1 MFKRIGAA
9 LVGGMLLISAAC
21 SGGEKSTDESTDSGP
36 ARALFQPP
44 GVVGPDSFAPS
55 FDLATYEVTEE
66 DEALSG
72 TVDSSTPGLYRGRTY
87 GGTGTNICDVE
98 KMIEFLTYY
107 EDRGRAWAEIQGI
120 DFENLAEY
128 MRALTPVFVTQD
140 INVRMY
146 GFKDGAAYGYD
157 AVIGAGTA
165 LLIDDQ
171 GIPRARCACGNPLL
185 PPTPEETPTSEPAST
200 TVPGITTTETEPA
213 CPELTIA
220 GEWSDYVTTEG
231 ATWRY
236 VAATAQWMNVDDPA
250 ASLVDALT
258 DIPGYTEQCGT
269 PEVVQQP
276 CPVEVLGSSWSDANG
291 DVWTWSSESA
301 GGANWTRVDEGV
313 LVQVGTSELPG
324 VSSDCYQT
332 GQRTPNEC
340 PEEFQ
345 GARHVDEYGTEWV
358 FTGSAW
364 WANIDGQNV
373 YLTTLELFG
382 EDCVDPVECP
392 PYKARLGDDYVDPNG
407 DRWNFDYH
415 GNDRPGWDNL
425 ATAEVESL
433 SNGELPQSE
442 DCAPPTTT
450 AEPECPPSKARV
462 GDTWVSTSG
471 RTWVF
476 GTDGGAAG
484 WDDVSTDDIESLPT
498 TLLPETDD
506 CPIPVVAT
514 CPELDP
520 VNGAGW
526 LTPDGSIFIY
536 SIDLEAWVSAA
547 DPNVTISNTALLPGY
562 IDECLPPCPPLQ
574 MSPDENGAWVD
585 PSNGDV
591 WVWDGE
597 MAAWI
602 NLISGATVA
611 SSIDLPWYRT
621 NCLPPC
627 PPDDGAGEQ
636 EASWTTLDGTVVSS
650 SATDRLRDANRQPVT
665 ISAGIPTIDR
675 IDDGKLRS
683 TVAVLDDCNE
693 AGCITIGE
701 SPQEGHLFTD
711 SRGVDWRFGSD
722 GRWYSD
728 DGLIVT
734 SVSDIPGYDDICN
747 PPSTPEESPCPPEF
761 EGSQYTD
768 SNGFTWT
775 WVGYNSDEADS
786 DHGAHWYLSGE
797 GSGTYRTTAELE
809 DDGRF
814 ADCAPPVETASGD
827 LAIDVRAKGP
837 VCAGISMYVVANVV
851 PSDGA
856 TIVTVTFEMNG
867 TPFAATAA
875 SDTAFFTY
883 VTSADPGTFTV
894 TVSATDSAGLT
905 GVANLD
911 VTFDECGT
919 PATPTEPTNDGL
931 SVRVWAKGPVCAGS
945 PMAVFFTVTPSDGAA
960 VNEVGADVDGTYFDV
975 VTSNGSTW
983 SGRINSATP
992 GTFTVTAGA
1001 SDTAGAVGSS
1011 SIEVTFEDC
1020 GQTSTSVAR
1029 PTFTLVPSIPPV
1041 TFTPINPGAT
1051 TTTVAKPVVTL
1062 TPSIPPIT
1070 LRPATTTTVA
1080 KPVVTL
1086 TPSIPPITLRP
1097 ATTTTVARTTTTVA
1111 RTTTTTTTAP
1121 NNVFTVAVPPT
1132 ETSKKCVENLDTTGT
1147 GTLYIQTSVALST
1160 LTAQVSGKN
1169 RFTSKKALQRWAVTV
1184 ERADVGQTLT
1194 LTGVRSTGGNVT
1206 GTITVPKGCGDI

>member
-9 LVGGMLLISAAC
+9 VVAGVLVISAAC
-21 SGGEKSTDESTDSGP
+21 SGGEKSTDESTVAGP

-72 TVDSSTPGLYRGRTY
+72 SVDSSAPGLYRGRTY

-128 MRALTPVFVTQD
+128 LRALTPVFVTQD

-185 PPTPEETPTSEPAST
+185 PPTPDETPSTEPTDT
-200 TVPGITTTETEPA
+200 TVPGVTTTETEPA
-213 CPELTIA
+213 CPQLTIA

-231 ATWRY
+231 ITWRY
-236 VAATAQWMNVDDPA
+236 VATSGQWMNVDDPN

-258 DIPGYTEQCGT
+258 DIPGYSEQCGT
-269 PEVVQQP
+269 PDVVQEP
-276 CPVEVLGSSWSDANG
+276 CPIEVFGSSWTDANG
-291 DVWTWSSESA
+291 DVWTWSSETA
-301 GGANWTRVDEGV
+301 EGANWTRVDEGV
-313 LVQVGTSELPG
+313 LVQVSTADLPG

-332 GQRTPNEC
+332 RQRTPNDC
-340 PEEFQ
+340 PDEIQ
-345 GARHVDEYGTEWV
+345 GARYVDQYGTEWV
-358 FTGSAW
+358 YTGSAW

-382 EDCVDPVECP
+382 EDCADPVECP
-392 PYKARLGDDYVDPNG
+392 PTKARLGDDYTDPNG
-407 DRWNFDYH
+407 GRWSFDYH
-415 GNDRPGWDNL
+415 GNNRPGWDNL
-425 ATAEVESL
+425 DTEDVESL
-433 SNGELPQSE
+433 STPELPQSE
-442 DCAPPTTT
+442 DCAPPVTTT
-450 AEPECPPSKARV
+450 EPVCPPSKARV
-462 GDTWVSTSG
+462 GDTWVSASG

-484 WDDVSTDDIESLPT
+484 WDDLATDDIESLPT
-498 TLLPETDD
+498 TLLPETED
-506 CPIPVVAT
+506 CPRPIVAN
-514 CPELDP
+514 CPELEP
-520 VNGAGW
+520 VNGSAW
-526 LTPDGSIFIY
+526 ISSDGSIYIY
-536 SIDLEAWVSAA
+536 SIDLEAWVSTA
-547 DPNVTISNTALLPGY
+547 DPNVTISDTALLPGY

-574 MSPDENGAWVD
+574 MSSDENGAWVD
-585 PSNGDV
+585 PSTGDV
-591 WVWDGE
+591 WVWDGDL
-597 MAAWI
+597 ASWV
-602 NLISGATVA
+602 NLMSGATVA
-611 SSIDLPWYRT
+611 TSVDLPWYRS

-627 PPDDGAGEQ
+627 PPDDEAGEQ
-636 EASWTTLDGTVVSS
+636 ESSWTTLDGTVVSS
-650 SATDRLRDANRQPVT
+650 SATDRLRDVNREPVSIT
-665 ISAGIPTIDR
+665 AGTPKIEPLDMS
-675 IDDGKLRS
+675 KLRS
-683 TVAVLDDCNE
+683 TIAVLDDCNDE
-693 AGCITIGE
+693 GCLVPGE

-711 SRGVDWRFGSD
+711 SRGVDWRFGGD

-734 SVSDIPGYDDICN
+734 SVNDIPGYNDICN
-747 PPSTPEESPCPPEF
+747 PPSTPEDTPCPPEF

-768 SNGFTWT
+768 SNGSTWT
-775 WVGYNSDEADS
+775 WVGFNADEADS

-814 ADCAPPVETASGD
+814 ADCAPPTERLEGD
-827 LAIDVRAKGP
+827 LKIDVRAKGP
-837 VCAGISMYVVANVV
+837 VCAGISMYVVANIA

-856 TIVTVTFEMNG
+856 TVATVTFEMNG
-867 TPFAATAA
+867 TSFAATAA

-883 VTSADPGTFTV
+883 VASDEPGTFAV
-894 TVSATDSAGLT
+894 TVSATDSAGLS
-905 GVANLD
+905 GSASLD
-911 VTFDECGT
+911 ITFDECST
-919 PATPTEPTNDGL
+919 PATSTEPTNDGL
-931 SVRVWAKGPVCAGS
+931 SVRLWAKGPVCAGS

-960 VNEVGADVDGTYFDV
+960 VNEVGADLDGTYFDV

-1001 SDTAGAVGSS
+1001 SDTAGMVGSS
-1011 SIEVTFEDC
+1011 SIEVTFDDC
-1020 GQTSTSVAR
+1020 SQTSTSVAR
-1029 PTFTLVPSIPPV
+1029 PTFTFVPTIPPV
-1041 TFTPINPGAT
+1041 TFTPINPGTGT
-1051 TTTVAKPVVTL
+1051 TTTSVAKPVVTL
-1062 TPSIPPIT
+1062 TPSIPPVT
-1070 LRPATTTTVA
+1070 LRPATTTTTVA
-1080 KPVVTL
+1080 RPVVTL
-1086 TPSIPPITLRP
+1086 TPSIPPVTLRP
-1097 ATTTTVARTTTTVA
+1097 ATTTTLA

-1121 NNVFTVAVPPT
+1121 SNVFSVAVPPT
-1132 ETSKKCVENLDTTGT
+1132 ETIKKCVENLDTTGT
-1147 GTLYIQTSVALST
+1147 GTLYVQTSVAVST
-1160 LTAQVSGKN
+1160 LTAQVGGKN
-1169 RFTSKKALQRWAVTV
+1169 RVTSKKALLRWAITV
-1184 ERADVGQTLT
+1184 DRADVGLT
-1194 LTGVRSTGGNVT
+1194 LNLSGVRAAGGT
-1206 GTITVPKGCGDI
+1206 AIGTITVPKGCGDI